1 MRLYPTL
8 ATPGTPIDC
17 HQPTL
22 LYVELLLLIHHPL
35 VVPMAA
41 QGLAFMFFLEGAF
54 LEGEDVGHA
63 KSMGASTMASNQRP
77 PHLLIIGR
85 SKRAACG
92 RSAAAVQVLLGPPF
106 LIELIDLAITRAPD
120 YRY

>member
-1 MRLYPTL
+1 VRLYPTL

-63 KSMGASTMASNQRP
+63 KSMGASTMARVWG
-77 PHLLIIGR
+77 LAR
-85 SKRAACG
+85 W
-92 RSAAAVQVLLGPPF
+92 
-106 LIELIDLAITRAPD
+106 LAISVLPT
-120 YRY
+120 YS